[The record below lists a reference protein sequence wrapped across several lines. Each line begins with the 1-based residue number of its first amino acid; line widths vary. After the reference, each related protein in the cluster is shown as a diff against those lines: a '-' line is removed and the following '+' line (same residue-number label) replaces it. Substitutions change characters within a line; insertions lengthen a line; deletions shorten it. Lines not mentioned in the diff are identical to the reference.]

1 MLNKQV
7 TEMDDSSE
15 VQRRDLARLPLL
27 ISSSGAIVFIGS
39 ATLAGRL
46 IWEQT
51 VWTWERGPQMVGFS
65 LLHVHP
71 LFAIAGALSVL
82 GIFVWSLI
90 AVVLIA
96 MRRKHVSR
104 GEVGMLLCAVLIIV
118 AMVLPDTLFAHV
130 R

>member
-1 MLNKQV
+1 MEAPEK
-7 TEMDDSSE
+7 TERGNLPHWMKVYWFVSAPFS
-15 VQRRDLARLPLL
+15 VLLAVR
-27 ISSSGAIVFIGS
+27 VM
-39 ATLAGRL
+39 
-46 IWEQT
+46 WEKT
-51 VWTWERGPQMVGFS
+51 VWTWIRGPQMVGFS

-71 LFAIAGALSVL
+71 LFAIAEALSVL